1 MPQMLGLSDKDI
13 KAATVTAIKSRE
25 IDGGGGGGPGR
36 GVDILEQKC
45 RF

>member
-13 KAATVTAIKSRE
+13 KAAIVTAMKSRE
-25 IDGGGGGGPGR
+25 IDGGRGGGPGR
-36 GVDILEQKC
+36 GVEILEQKC